1 MSKLGTIVSDFKK
14 AAEAVKHFLIKAG
27 NDAPGIVQEI
37 VKDEEA
43 LAPIIEAFIP
53 QSTIAFDLANAL
65 LDKVAQAIEDA
76 GEAASKNGLSL
87 ALDQQTVADVKAVIS
102 AAKAF
107 KATPTSAPA
116 TT

>member
-14 AAEAVKHFLIKAG
+14 AAEAVKHFLITAG
-27 NDAPGIVQEI
+27 KDAPVVVQEI

-53 QSTIAFDLANAL
+53 QSTIAFTLANAL
-65 LDKVAQAIEDA
+65 LDKIAQAVEDA
-76 GEAASKNGLSL
+76 GEAASKNGLSV
-87 ALDQQTVADVKAVIS
+87 ALDQQTVADVKAVIA
-102 AAKAF
+102 AAKAIR
-107 KATPTSAPA
+107 ATPAPA